1 LRFPTNNQV
10 DFPHIYAIGIRQNN
24 TLQIFNVALTP
35 SQGADNLPH
44 ENTDFPRPLINA
56 QRLTKLTIPG

>member
-1 LRFPTNNQV
+1 V